1 MIPSHSPL
9 RIAIASQLQA
19 PFRHLHE
26 LISGAQEY
34 AAEAGWKSEIC
45 YVPEVRIEEGVQFDG
60 IVGRITS
67 EALVAARA
75 EEIPV
80 VNVWLNSREVN
91 RIDNV
96 FADFEAAGRMAAEH
110 LLARGFRRLIALGPQ
125 RWVSTKSF
133 RKGVEATAAEHGVV
147 SSHCL
152 LPNAP
157 EENGQKWRQIV
168 ARMKTLSA
176 DWDQPVGLA
185 VHLDENARVLAMI
198 LEAMG
203 WDIPGQV
210 AIVSTGNELLTCTAA
225 DPSLSSIDMGMHRNG
240 YEAAALLGRLMN
252 GEEAPARTIFTP
264 PKELV
269 MRRTTDVYAVR
280 DPEVQRAL
288 RFMAENC
295 HRKINVNDITAAT
308 KISRQ
313 LLERRFRAQLDTSI
327 NNELVRLRIER
338 LKRLLVETDMPV
350 KQLQSQAGFGAIGN
364 MYKAFKEHTGMP
376 LQAYREKHADPRRW

>member
-1 MIPSHSPL
+1 MIPHSPL

-34 AAEAGWKSEIC
+34 AAEAGWESEIC
-45 YVPEVRIEEGVQFDG
+45 YVPDVQMEEGVHFDG

-67 EALVAARA
+67 EAMTAAEDA
-75 EEIPV
+75 GIPV
-80 VNVWLNSREVN
+80 VNVWQNSPVEKRAVN
-91 RIDNV
+91 VYTDY
-96 FADFEAAGRMAAEH
+96 EAAGRMATEH
-110 LLARGFRRLIALGPQ
+110 LLARGFRRIISLGPR
-125 RWVSTKSF
+125 RWTSTKAF
-133 RKGVEATAAEHGVV
+133 RQGVATSAAEHAAVH
-147 SSHCL
+147 SHCL
-152 LPNAP
+152 LPEAP
-157 EENGQKWRQIV
+157 EESGEKWRQIV
-168 ARMKTLSA
+168 ARMKKLSA
-176 DWDQPVGLA
+176 DWDQPIGLA
-185 VHLDENARVLAMI
+185 VHLDENARILAMI
-198 LEAMG
+198 LGGMG

-225 DPSLSSIDMGMHRNG
+225 DPSLSSIDMGTHRNG

-327 NNELVRLRIER
+327 NNELARLRIER